1 MINFFLAETGGFE
14 PSRALRHLSVFKTDP
29 FSHLGKSPKL
39 VELAGLEPATNRLWV
54 GGSNQ
59 LSYSSTMVAG
69 VRLELT
75 TSRVWTVLSS
85 QLRYPAN
92 TTRFYSCLLFMV
104 GMTGFEPA
112 TPWSQTKCTTKL
124 CYIPFMEVPV
134 GFEPTLWR
142 LQLQTLPLG

>member
-1 MINFFLAETGGFE
+1 MNPRVPYDTFQFSRLI
-14 PSRALRHLSVFKTDP
+14 PSATWVSLQ
-29 FSHLGKSPKL
+29 KL
-39 VELAGLEPATNRLWV
+39 VELAGLEPATIRLWV

-59 LSYSSTMVAG
+59 LSYGSTMVAG

-85 QLRYPAN
+85 QLRYPA
-92 TTRFYSCLLFMV
+92 RSKSYLAKFMV

-124 CYIPFMEVPV
+124 CYIPLMEVPV